1 MEKNA
6 ASLPSDLRESNRK
19 LVLSTFGLQR
29 ENTAVQIAEKTGL
42 SRQTVKKCIDYYL
55 NIGVLENCG
64 KGSSTSIGGKR
75 PDMYCFQR
83 EIRLVSIQL
92 HHYDIEIVFFDL
104 NCNRTGYWNSGYM
117 VFNSLDNV
125 LEQIRKGFEVLK
137 TVDKEGKI
145 LMVTMAAPFGY
156 AEDYSINEAT
166 PFSSWPKEDF
176 KRDLHA
182 SLASIFPDA
191 KKIKL
196 DPDGTAAGAALLQ
209 RDYDTFYNKIYVT
222 FYTSNGVGG
231 SLFIDGIAQNSRFMS
246 VCALGHFIVAPEDPE
261 ACFCGNHG
269 CLERQVSLKRLRQRM
284 KQRQQEYEISFLKDI
299 AIEELTYQDIFRGSE
314 AGDRLCQQE
323 SKRSAAYFAIAV
335 KNIILTIGPDYIVFQ
350 GEFGNAD
357 LIFQKE
363 LQNQIESMKM
373 MKSYKG
379 EILYDRY
386 SLNEEEALGN
396 SYRMIQEFLAESDE
410 LFAERI

>member
-64 KGSSTSIGGKR
+64 KGASTSIGGKR
-75 PDMYCFQR
+75 PDMYCLRR

-125 LEQIRKGFEVLK
+125 LEQIRKGFEELK
-137 TVDKEGKI
+137 TTDKEGKA
-145 LMVTMAAPFGY
+145 LMVTMSAPFGY

-166 PFSSWPKEDF
+166 PFSSWSEQDF
-176 KRDLHA
+176 KRDLYA

-191 KKIKL
+191 KKVKIY
-196 DPDGTAAGAALLQ
+196 PDGTAAGAALLQ
-209 RDYDTFYNKIYVT
+209 REYDTFYNKIYVT

-231 SLFIDGIAQNSRFMS
+231 SLFVNGIAQNNRFMS
-246 VCALGHFIVAPEDPE
+246 ICALGHVIVASDDPE

-269 CLERQVSLKRLRQRM
+269 CLERQVSLERLRLRM
-284 KQRQQEYEISFLKDI
+284 KQRQQEYESSFLKDI
-299 AIEELTYQDIFRGSE
+299 AIDKLTYQDIFRGAE
-314 AGDRLCQQE
+314 TGDRLCQQE
-323 SKRSAAYFAIAV
+323 SKRSAEYFAIAV
-335 KNIILTIGPDYIVFQ
+335 KNIILTIGPDYVVFQ

-357 LIFQKE
+357 PIFQKE
-363 LQNQIESMKM
+363 LQNQIEGMKL

-379 EILYDRY
+379 EILYDRH

-396 SYRMIQEFLAESDE
+396 NYRMMRDFLAESE
-410 LFAERI
+410 KLFVERI